1 MAMKPP
7 SGVPLYLLII
17 FTFSSCFRLLLTF
30 YAWLLVML
38 SFTDFAQ
45 LLLNLRKAL
54 SKVSFSF
61 TITFDM
67 LSHLTSLQPYYCVPD
82 CSGILNCTPKIISDI
97 LNTSTVFCIF
107 FYFFVLY
114 AKLQLILQY
123 FSYFCNCLIYS
134 CRILTACLSHVRTTA
149 TAATYK
155 SRNALDQ
162 IACMR
167 ALCHCFICSHCD

>member
-30 YAWLLVML
+30 YARLLVML
-38 SFTDFAQ
+38 SFTD
-45 LLLNLRKAL
+45 
-54 SKVSFSF
+54 
-61 TITFDM
+61 
-67 LSHLTSLQPYYCVPD
+67 
-82 CSGILNCTPKIISDI
+82 CTPKIISDI

>member
-1 MAMKPP
+1 
-7 SGVPLYLLII
+7 
-17 FTFSSCFRLLLTF
+17 
-30 YAWLLVML
+30 
-38 SFTDFAQ
+38 
-45 LLLNLRKAL
+45 
-54 SKVSFSF
+54 
-61 TITFDM
+61 M

-134 CRILTACLSHVRTTA
+134 CRILTACLCHVRSSAA
-149 TAATYK
+149 TAADK
-155 SRNALDQ
+155 CCDSFDQ
-162 IACMR
+162 ISCMC
-167 ALCHCFICSHCD
+167 AFLHGCVCCHCDQIDFSVLFRCQNNNTFSDLFLELVAQIAQTVHVYIFHTCCKKLYSGSFL